1 VSERSRFVRQML
13 LAEIGESGQARLG
26 SAVAHIAGQ
35 GLAHEIATAYAT
47 RAGIGTIV
55 PGAIDEATSAPSFL
69 ESSAARAVVAGSRA
83 ALASMRAAL
92 GLDAAKENR
101 RTAPAVK
108 ER

>member
-1 VSERSRFVRQML
+1 ML
-13 LAEIGESGQARLG
+13 LAEIGESGQARLEG
-26 SAVAHIAGQ
+26 AVAQVAGP
-35 GLAHEIATAYAT
+35 GLGHEIATAYAT
-47 RAGIGTIV
+47 RAGLGTIV

-92 GLDAAKENR
+92 GLDASKDNR
-101 RTAPAVK
+101 QTAPAVK